1 MLWSKGS
8 LTASLTY
15 TPQASYS
22 TALAVL
28 SVSKLSYV
36 LNWLVL
42 YLVIAWSYT
51 WLYNSNNNLSLFL
64 WIAIVNDMS
73 LQTNQFGS
81 SVAWTYQV
89 SDKLL
94 IFDFLIANE
103 SVDACAA
110 NQSTVTDLF
119 NFAEVWKSKNEAESE
134 EGIDRYCGKLKKF
147 FQKGGCG
154 LKLLKLHIDLI
165 NNCVVPAASD
175 DKLLWQLWLVI
186 KPVWVMR
193 HNILQQIIV
202 QAGDS
207 EELLNTW
214 EGNCCCPVCFCPAL
228 CLSYDYWVFN
238 QMLCFFFVSPE
249 IWTVENK
256 CLFS

>member
-1 MLWSKGS
+1 M
-8 LTASLTY
+8 
-15 TPQASYS
+15 
-22 TALAVL
+22 
-28 SVSKLSYV
+28 
-36 LNWLVL
+36 
-42 YLVIAWSYT
+42 
-51 WLYNSNNNLSLFL
+51 SLFL